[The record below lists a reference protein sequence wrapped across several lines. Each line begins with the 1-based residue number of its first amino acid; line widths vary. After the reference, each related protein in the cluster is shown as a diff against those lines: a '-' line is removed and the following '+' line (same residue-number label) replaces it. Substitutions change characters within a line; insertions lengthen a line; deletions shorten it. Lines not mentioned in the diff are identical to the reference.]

1 MVIRETK
8 KEDLKQVMEIIRMAQ
23 KLFKESGIN
32 QWQDGYPNKE
42 VLLGDIR
49 KRQSYVAEEEGR
61 LIGTA
66 VLSPERESTY
76 EKIEK
81 GTWLTERDADYLVI
95 HRIATRNGCK
105 RKGIAGAFLEE
116 AGRKALEQQ
125 AGSIRIDTHPD
136 NQIMQSWL
144 KRHGFVYC
152 GWIWLAS
159 GDLRYAYEKLL

>member
-1 MVIRETK
+1 MIIRETK

-81 GTWLTERDADYLVI
+81 GE
-95 HRIATRNGCK
+95 
-105 RKGIAGAFLEE
+105 
-116 AGRKALEQQ
+116 
-125 AGSIRIDTHPD
+125 
-136 NQIMQSWL
+136 
-144 KRHGFVYC
+144 
-152 GWIWLAS
+152 
-159 GDLRYAYEKLL
+159 

>member
-1 MVIRETK
+1 MNIRK
-8 KEDLKQVMEIIRMAQ
+8 ARKEDLPQVMEIIRMAQ
-23 KLFKESGIN
+23 QSFREQGIN
-32 QWQDGYPNKE
+32 QWQDGYPNEAIILQDMEK
-42 VLLGDIR
+42 
-49 KRQSYVAEEEGR
+49 KQSYVAQEKE
-61 LIGTA
+61 LMVGTA
-66 VLSPERESTY
+66 VISMEKEQFY